1 MEDLRADLGLKLISK
16 LLAYVTDFGQGI
28 QPLDTSGFVLFF
40 FFFFSVNWE

>member
-1 MEDLRADLGLKLISK
+1 MEDLRADLGLKLISQ